1 MGNRQATPQPTPPVA
16 ARPTEVVDLLQ
27 QGLSLHMQGQLD
39 LAQDCYQ
46 KLLEIHPRQ
55 FDALHLLGYIAHQ
68 RGAHERA
75 IELIRQALEIDPNH
89 ATAHLN
95 LGNAIAA
102 LQHPELA
109 LACFDRALQLRPD
122 YADAHMNRGNL
133 LAQTG
138 KLDDALSAYDRALL
152 IKPDHVD
159 ALINRSNVLRTQ
171 GRPHEALAGYELALR
186 LRPNSAAGHY
196 NRGNIMQ
203 DLVRHT
209 DAIAC
214 YEQALAIDP
223 RFAEAANNRSVSLLA
238 LDQPEEALRS
248 VEMALALKPDYPFAI
263 YNRGNAL
270 RDRGEYQEALACY
283 ADVQRRTPEY
293 PRAHWNE
300 ALCRLL
306 IGDFEQG
313 WLKHEWRWKTD
324 TFTSPFRGF
333 PEPLWLGSESL
344 QGKTILLHAEQGFGD
359 TVQFCRY
366 SRLVAALG
374 ATVVLEVQPAL
385 MSLLA
390 TLEGVDQLVAT
401 GAPLPRFDYQ
411 SPLLSLPLAF
421 HTTLETIPA
430 EPYLS
435 ADAAQAEVWRDRLG
449 TRTRPRVGL
458 VWSGNPAHINDK
470 KRTIPLSQI
479 VRLLSG
485 DLQFISLQKEIRASD
500 QASLDQHPE
509 IFDPRDQLGD
519 FADTAALISILD
531 LVITVDTAVAHLA
544 GALGKPVWL
553 LLPATPD
560 WRWLLK
566 REDSPWYPSARL
578 FRQATAGDWD
588 GVIANVARALGEFG
602 QYAGAPTPAH

>member
-1 MGNRQATPQPTPPVA
+1 
-16 ARPTEVVDLLQ
+16 
-27 QGLSLHMQGQLD
+27 MQGQLD